1 MCTANCSL
9 RGCGANRCPLENG
22 ETCNPK
28 IVRSRAI
35 LYIMQVAQSLT
46 LREITAIMFYV
57 DLSFS
62 RYKQTPFFSHRWS
75 IRLQEDN
82 ITFIP
87 ANLTEIFPIRHLS
100 TIRVAYDTSRD
111 VTGSGEVRYQFD
123 RHRAEVLGECSAMED
138 CHDFLKCV
146 VSDFF
151 IDVQDAI
158 DIIHRH
164 GFGELTQRLML
175 NLSKGSDELVIHVDG
190 EEKDLTK
197 KHAHDVYYTMRSADK
212 DTAQLVVNVPHVVY
226 VLMGG
231 LSASYRSKVM

>member
-9 RGCGANRCPLENG
+9 RGCGANICPLENG
-22 ETCNPK
+22 ETCNPRV
-28 IVRSRAI
+28 VRSRAI

-62 RYKQTPFFSHRWS
+62 RHKQTPFFSRRWS

-111 VTGSGEVRYQFD
+111 VAGSGEVRYQFD
-123 RHRAEVLGECSAMED
+123 RHRAEVLGECSAMEH
-138 CHDFLKCV
+138 CPDFLKCV

-151 IDVQDAI
+151 IDVHDAI
-158 DIIHRH
+158 DIIHHH
-164 GFGELTQRLML
+164 GLGELTQRLML

-190 EEKDLTK
+190 DDKALTK
-197 KHAHDVYYTMRSADK
+197 KHTRDVYFTMQSADRE
-212 DTAQLVVNVPHVVY
+212 TAQMVVNVPQVVY
-226 VLMGG
+226 ALMGG
-231 LSASYRSKVM
+231 LSASYRSKAM